1 MGFNFRTAAGDNSYL
16 HCVIRRA
23 AGRRYGDGRQAAIQ
37 ATLREEIMQ
46 TMTEMGFSPR
56 GVTMKPKAFMDMI
69 VNTLTR

>member
-1 MGFNFRTAAGDNSYL
+1 MGFKFETAAGDNWYL

-23 AGRRYGDGRQAAIQ
+23 AGRRYGDGRQAASQ
-37 ATLREEIMQ
+37 ATSNEEITQ